1 MDYRWFSCVTML
13 LAACGGS
20 TFRDGVYA
28 DGSTRYRVG
37 GLDSSW
43 QRVGVD
49 GNDLAFHRPELGTI
63 AINSTCSEY
72 EDVPLPALT
81 NQLLFDTTQRR
92 VLLEETVTLS
102 GRGAR
107 HTLLELELDGVPLE
121 LELYV
126 LRRDGCVFDLS
137 HIRSRARPEHARQ
150 VFARFVAEFD
160 VLEVRRH
167 D

>member
-1 MDYRWFSCVTML
+1 MSLIVL

-20 TFRDGVYA
+20 TFRDGIYA

-37 GLDSSW
+37 QLDSSW
-43 QRVGVD
+43 QRVAVD
-49 GNDLAFHRPELGTI
+49 GNDLAFHRPDFGTI
-63 AINSTCSEY
+63 ALNSTCSEY
-72 EDVPLPALT
+72 EDVPLSALT
-81 NQLLFDTTQRR
+81 NHLLFDTTRRR

-102 GRGAR
+102 GRGAQ

-137 HIRSRARPEHARQ
+137 HIRDRARPEEARAA
-150 VFARFVAEFD
+150 FARFVAAFD